1 MRKVVFAISAIAGLV
16 AGCTSIECSMNN
28 IVASQYCF
36 MDHVKNDN
44 DTAIKVT
51 EYYLT
56 VSTKKT
62 VEIVDTV
69 LINKKTDISTLQLPV
84 SYNQK
89 EDILYFLNFGKA
101 VRPFIVYKV
110 ELTLILKKKSASVI

>member
-44 DTAIKVT
+44 DHLGVVA
-51 EYYLT
+51 
-56 VSTKKT
+56 
-62 VEIVDTV
+62 
-69 LINKKTDISTLQLPV
+69 
-84 SYNQK
+84 
-89 EDILYFLNFGKA
+89 A
-101 VRPFIVYKV
+101 
-110 ELTLILKKKSASVI
+110 